1 MGEIVAWSREDA
13 YRDIFWLEVGILL
26 VMDFNDILEAIDQ
39 LSLDAQLELMDIL
52 RHRIR
57 GRRRDELTR
66 EVQQARREL
75 ESDLCSV
82 MTPEEGL
89 ASLAG
94 GWEGSDELA
103 EQVEEIFWS
112 RPRDSLGFR

>member
-1 MGEIVAWSREDA
+1 MS
-13 YRDIFWLEVGILL
+13 ILL
-26 VMDFNDILEAIDQ
+26 VMDFNDVLEAIDQ
-39 LSLDAQLELMDIL
+39 LSLDAQIELIEIL
-52 RHRIR
+52 RHRTR
-57 GRRRDELTR
+57 ERRRDELVQ

-75 ESDLCSV
+75 ESNLCPV

-103 EQVEEIFWS
+103 ERVEEIRRS
-112 RPRDSLGFR
+112 PPGIEIPGYRRPSHPGLPWKPR